1 MNQMKFPVITIA
13 REYGA
18 GGRSVASLLAE
29 KLNVPG
35 YDYNCREF
43 WIIN

>member
-1 MNQMKFPVITIA
+1 MIFPVITIA

-29 KLNVPG
+29 KLN
-35 YDYNCREF
+35 
-43 WIIN
+43 INSILAT